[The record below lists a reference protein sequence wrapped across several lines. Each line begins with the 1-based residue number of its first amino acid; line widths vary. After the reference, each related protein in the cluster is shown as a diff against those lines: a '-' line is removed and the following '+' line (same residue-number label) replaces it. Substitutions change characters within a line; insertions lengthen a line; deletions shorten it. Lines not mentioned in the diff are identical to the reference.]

1 MIRKTLP
8 LLVLLICLAGCTM
21 APTYTRPEAP
31 VPAAWP
37 TGPAYKTDSAAN
49 LPSAANITWKDFFAN
64 ERLQKVIALA
74 LTNNRDLRVAALNVE
89 KTQAQYRIQ
98 RSELFPTLNAGG
110 VWNRQRIPAD
120 IAGGGSVNPVTL
132 NQYSVNLGM
141 SSWELDFFGR
151 IQSLKDRALEQYL
164 ATEQARRGAQT
175 SLVAAVA
182 NAWLTL
188 GADREMG
195 KLAQSTLDA
204 QEASYNLI
212 RRRYELGASSELE
225 LRQSQTRVE
234 AARVDIAKY
243 TGLTAVDENALNLLV
258 GSPVPVELLPGE
270 LSAVTE
276 LKGISAGLPS
286 DVLLRRPDILQAAN
300 QLKAANANIGAARAA
315 FFPRISLTT
324 SIGTGS
330 VELSGLFKAGSDAWI
345 FSPQIVLPIFDFGS
359 RWANLNVAKADRDI
373 ALAQYEKAIQSA
385 FREVADALSRGGT
398 LSDQMK
404 AQESL
409 VHAAAESYRFSD
421 LRYTKGIDSYLSVL
435 VSQTSLY
442 SAQEGLIALRL
453 ARLTNMVAFYKS
465 LGGGE

>member
-8 LLVLLICLAGCTM
+8 LLILIVYLAGCTM

-37 TGPAYKTDSAAN
+37 TGPAYKAAN
-49 LPSAANITWKDFFAN
+49 VTNLPTAANVTWKDFFTN

-98 RSELFPTLNAGG
+98 RSELFPTINAGG
-110 VWNRQRIPAD
+110 SWYRERRPAD
-120 IAGGGSVNPVTL
+120 IAGAADPVTI

-164 ATEQARRGAQT
+164 ATEQARRGAQI

-188 GADREMG
+188 AADRETG
-195 KLAQSTLDA
+195 KLAQSTLGA

-212 RRRYELGASSELE
+212 RRRYELGASSELD
-225 LRQSQTRVE
+225 LRQAQTRVE

-243 TGLTAVDENALNLLV
+243 TGLSAVDENALNQLV
-258 GSPVPVELLPGE
+258 GSAVPADLLPDA
-270 LSAVTE
+270 LSAIKE
-276 LKGISAGLPS
+276 LKGISPGLPS
-286 DVLLRRPDILQAAN
+286 DVLQLRPDILQAEN

-315 FFPRISLTT
+315 FFPRITLTT
-324 SIGTGS
+324 SIGTES
-330 VELSGLFKAGSDAWI
+330 VELANLFKAGSDTWI
-345 FSPQIVLPIFDFGS
+345 FSPQIILPIFDFGS

-373 ALAQYEKAIQSA
+373 AVAQYEKAIQSA

-398 LSDQMK
+398 LSDQIK

-421 LRYTKGIDSYLSVL
+421 LRYTKGIDGYLSVL
-435 VSQTSLY
+435 ISQTALY

-453 ARLTNMVAFYKS
+453 AQLNNMVAFYKS